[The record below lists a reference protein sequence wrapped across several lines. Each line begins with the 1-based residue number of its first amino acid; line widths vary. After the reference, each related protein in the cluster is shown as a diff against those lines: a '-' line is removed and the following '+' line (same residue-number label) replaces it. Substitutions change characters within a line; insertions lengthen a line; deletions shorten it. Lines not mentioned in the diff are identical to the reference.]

1 MLDKL
6 RIICYYIDRKRETPH
21 KIKEIKI
28 MRLIHYYVINKETN
42 KATNVGWNRAKAE
55 EIIAAKADPENWVIG
70 YKWRSI

>member
-1 MLDKL
+1 
-6 RIICYYIDRKRETPH
+6 
-21 KIKEIKI
+21 
-28 MRLIHYYVINKETN
+28 MRLIHYYVVNKETN